1 MNKCDNTTMKFTRH
15 SRVTLTALML
25 IAVTLVSCRGQLS
38 DKPPVHPQQ
47 NMYFQERFNAQQE
60 NPFFDD
66 NRSMRPPVAGTVA
79 RGALRENIE
88 LYEGIDEDGDFVD
101 EFPVDVT
108 RDLLYRGQ
116 DRYDIFCTMC
126 HGGTGDG
133 QGIIM
138 TGQYGYVPAPSF
150 HDARVRELPLGEIYS
165 AIYNGV
171 RTMPS
176 YRSQIPVEDRWAIV
190 AYVRALQQSQN
201 IDEETI
207 REFDVDIAA
216 LQEAH
221 IQEQERLAALEEER
235 AVADEPG
242 EVSADL
248 GRQLFTQNGCQACH
262 SIDGSPMIGPTMA
275 GLYGSEVE
283 LDDGSTVTADEEY
296 LYESITDPG
305 ASVTAGY
312 ANVMPAFAHLSDD
325 EINSLIEYIKSLED
339 E

>member
-1 MNKCDNTTMKFTRH
+1 MKFTRH